1 MSYFRKA
8 NYLTFKT
15 CLQKYKF
22 LHLYILTF
30 NPMRKSIFTLIFSI
44 ILCSVN
50 SCKDET
56 IVDEGL
62 NSSEG
67 MTRSSM
73 GSIDILSD
81 EYRNMIQSD
90 VENMLVDQIFYK
102 DSTYILNLTRDE
114 AAELNIS
121 DSIYSVY
128 EELIQELNSK

>member
-1 MSYFRKA
+1 
-8 NYLTFKT
+8 
-15 CLQKYKF
+15 
-22 LHLYILTF
+22 
-30 NPMRKSIFTLIFSI
+30 MRKSIFTLISGI
-44 ILCSVN
+44 ILCCVN

-128 EELIQELNSK
+128 EELIQELNNK